1 MERLEKNI
9 AVSPQSYLK
18 TIGLIFA
25 FWLIVF
31 WLQRLSFIYFFRQA
45 FRGLSTI
52 ELAST
57 FVHGFLLDLSA
68 VCYLAVLPVFALSLQ
83 QLVRFSF
90 FKTFLFIYTILL
102 LPVIGFISVFD
113 MGIYHDWRIHLNY
126 RAINYLR
133 FVNEAA
139 AFSDPKVNRVLT
151 VLMIIQLIA
160 AIVLL
165 FVFFRRASFRYPW
178 SRKSRIPGTVLHL
191 AAFPLLFVGIRGGI
205 QLIPLNESS
214 AYFSTSKILN
224 DAAVNVTWNAVKKF
238 ADNRET
244 LHHNPYQFLSDSDA
258 HAILHQCYETK
269 GDSVI
274 SVLSTNRPDIVLFVL
289 ESYTADLFESLGGDT
304 GITDNLDTLIHNG
317 ILFSRIYAQGH
328 RTDQGLACIFSGWPA
343 TPDFSIIMQ
352 PEKYDGLKFLPAALN
367 QAGYHCSFFYG
378 GELEFANMKAFFLNS
393 GISDLH
399 DKSEFAADQM
409 SAKWG
414 AHDEFVMEKQ
424 CNTVGFSSQPF
435 FSVILTL
442 SSHEPFEVPGKPKF
456 PGDDV
461 PSKFRNS
468 CYYTDHCIGNYMR
481 EARKQAWYHNTLFIF
496 VADHAHVYP
505 RLRKTEEPAR
515 FHIPLIFYGDV
526 IRPEFRGK
534 RFDQVGMQ
542 VDIPATLLSQLGL
555 PHAQFEWSND
565 LLHTGRH
572 DFSFYTFDS
581 GLGWVE
587 NDSWLYHYFEQNQT
601 FYQGTPRDSSL
612 MLKQGL
618 SFTQILYGDYISF

>member
-1 MERLEKNI
+1 MDKNI
-9 AVSPQSYLK
+9 AVSPRSYLK
-18 TIGLIFA
+18 TIGLIIV

-31 WLQRLSFIYFFRQA
+31 WLQRLSFIYFFREA
-45 FRGLSTI
+45 FKGLTAI

-68 VCYLAVLPVFALSLQ
+68 VCYLAVLPLFALAVQ

-90 FKTFLFIYTILL
+90 FRTFLFIYTILL

-126 RAINYLR
+126 RAISYLR

-139 AFSDPKVNRVLT
+139 AFSDSKVNLVLT
-151 VLMIIQLIA
+151 VIMIIQLIA

-178 SRKSRIPGTVLHL
+178 SRKSKIPGAVLHL
-191 AAFPLLFVGIRGGI
+191 VAFPLLFVGIRGGL
-205 QLIPLNESS
+205 QLIPINESS

-238 ADNRET
+238 TDNRET
-244 LHHNPYQFLSDSDA
+244 LHRNPYQFLSDSDA
-258 HAILHQCYETK
+258 HTILHQCYEMK

-274 SVLSTNRPDIVLFVL
+274 SVLSTNRPNIVLFVM

-317 ILFSRIYAQGH
+317 ILFTRIYAQGH

-352 PEKYDGLKFLPAALN
+352 PEKYHGLKFLPAALN
-367 QAGYHCSFFYG
+367 QAGYHCSFYYG
-378 GELEFANMKAFFLNS
+378 GELEFANMKAFLLNS

-399 DKSEFAADQM
+399 DKSEFAVDQM

-414 AHDEFVMEKQ
+414 AHDEFVLDKQ
-424 CNTVGFSSQPF
+424 CNTVGFSSHPF

-442 SSHEPFEVPGKPKF
+442 SSHEPFEVPGKPEF

-468 CYYTDHCIGNYMR
+468 CYYTDRCIGDYMR

-542 VDIPATLLSQLGL
+542 VDLPATLLSQLGL

-565 LLHTGRH
+565 LLHAGRH
-572 DFSFYTFDS
+572 DFSYYTFDS

-587 NDSWLYHYFEQNQT
+587 NDGWLYHYFEQNRT

-618 SFTQILYGDYISF
+618 SFTQILYRDYISF